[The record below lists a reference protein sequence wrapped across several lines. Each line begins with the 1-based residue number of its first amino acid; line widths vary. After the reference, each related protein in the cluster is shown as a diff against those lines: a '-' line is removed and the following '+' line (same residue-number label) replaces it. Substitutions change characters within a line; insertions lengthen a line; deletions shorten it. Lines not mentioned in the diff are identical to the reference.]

1 MFSYGYINKS
11 EPLILLCKE
20 NMLYS
25 LCKKSLNYFK
35 SLNLMIIITFRT
47 KFEYKYDMLQ
57 STQPYRILFFH
68 IDVYYRKIF
77 FDFKEL
83 DIFEKPTLFIH

>member
-1 MFSYGYINKS
+1 MTFYKA
-11 EPLILLCKE
+11 
-20 NMLYS
+20 
-25 LCKKSLNYFK
+25 LNH
-35 SLNLMIIITFRT
+35 I
-47 KFEYKYDMLQ
+47 EY
-57 STQPYRILFFH
+57 FFH